1 MPPET
6 WQGAEPSR
14 SAVKRWQRWRQRR
27 RRARNLPPRPQPPGD
42 AAEPP
47 EKVCKLPAGAART
60 PGHLAG
66 GQAGA
71 RGLTPSRVLSLLLPP
86 LPQGCP
92 RSWWARAPGGDD
104 ALGGHLAFAPGA
116 EGSRVARL
124 CLRSLLQ
131 PPPASLRPVLAGII
145 TSSPPLP
152 QMTAAALP
160 RRRGGSSW
168 RRNLYGL
175 FSKEPLKLFTKFL
188 EGQDVRRNQGDVFS
202 LQLHPASSL
211 PKICWGE
218 LGEGGDG

>member
-71 RGLTPSRVLSLLLPP
+71 RGLTPSRVLGLLLPP

-92 RSWWARAPGGDD
+92 RSWWARPGRGRCSWR
-104 ALGGHLAFAPGA
+104 ALGFCSRRGRLKSGEALLAFT
-116 EGSRVARL
+116 
-124 CLRSLLQ
+124 
-131 PPPASLRPVLAGII
+131 PPAASCL
-145 TSSPPLP
+145 PPSRARWHHYLFS
-152 QMTAAALP
+152 AAAPNDSCCFAAAARWQFLAA
-160 RRRGGSSW
+160 
-168 RRNLYGL
+168 
-175 FSKEPLKLFTKFL
+175 EPLRLIL
-188 EGQDVRRNQGDVFS
+188 QGT
-202 LQLHPASSL
+202 A
-211 PKICWGE
+211 
-218 LGEGGDG
+218 